1 MLAIDMKD
9 VSKTYNNGFVAL
21 KEVSL
26 QIQKGDFFALLGPNG
41 AGKSTSIGIISSLV
55 NKSSGS
61 VKICGIDIDEDFNK
75 AKSYLGVVPQE
86 VNLSIFE
93 TVEQIILNQAGYYG
107 VSRNVA
113 NKRLDYLLTKL
124 DIIDK
129 KKAQIRMLSGGMKR
143 RVMIARALI
152 HNPQVLILDEPTAGV
167 DVELRHLMWEFIKEL
182 HQGGMTIILTTH
194 YLEEAEQL
202 DKHVAIINKGEI
214 VENTTVKDLL
224 KQLDKEV
231 YVIDSKDSLPIKL
244 HIKGV
249 EFSVLDDTTLEVTV
263 QKGMSINV
271 IIKELDSQGIEI
283 SGIRNKQNR
292 LEALF
297 IQKTKRQ
304 QEDTNESQNIT
315 RRSSIRGGKKEGA
328 EEEEEKQ

>member
-1 MLAIDMKD
+1 MLAIDIKD
-9 VSKTYNNGFVAL
+9 VSKTYTNGFVAL
-21 KEVSL
+21 KEISL
-26 QIQKGDFFALLGPNG
+26 EIKKGDFFALLGPNG
-41 AGKSTSIGIISSLV
+41 AGKSTTIGIISSLV

-61 VKICGIDIDEDFNK
+61 VKICGIDVDEDFNR

-107 VSRNVA
+107 VSRSIA
-113 NKRLDYLLTKL
+113 EKRLDYLLTKL

-129 KKAQIRMLSGGMKR
+129 KNAQIRMLSGGMKR

-202 DKHVAIINKGEI
+202 AKNIAIINKGEI
-214 VENTTVKDLL
+214 IENTTVRELL

-231 YVIDSKDSLPIKL
+231 YIVDSKEPLPTKL

-249 EFSVLDDTTLEVTV
+249 EFVVIDDTTLEVTID
-263 QKGMSINV
+263 KNSSINA

-297 IQKTKRQ
+297 IQKTK
-304 QEDTNESQNIT
+304 EDNVKIAQKSNTKHNN
-315 RRSSIRGGKKEGA
+315 GGNK
-328 EEEEEKQ
+328 

>member
-1 MLAIDMKD
+1 MLAINMKD

-61 VKICGIDIDEDFNK
+61 VKICGIDIDQDFNK

-107 VSRNVA
+107 VSRNIA
-113 NKRLDYLLTKL
+113 LKRLDYLLTKL

-182 HQGGMTIILTTH
+182 HHGGMTIILTTH

-202 DKHVAIINKGEI
+202 AKHVAIINKGEI

-231 YVIDSKDSLPIKL
+231 YVIDSKDSLPAKL

-249 EFSVLDDTTLEVTV
+249 EFSVLDETTLEVTV
-263 QKGMSINV
+263 QKGMSINA

-304 QEDTNESQNIT
+304 QEDTKESHNIT
-315 RRSSIRGGKKEGA
+315 RRSSIRGGKKQGV
-328 EEEEEKQ
+328 EEEEERQ